1 MKLKRITAIIVLVA
15 VVTALTAGVAYTQNS
30 RSFVVTLTNICSAG
44 TLSVSQVIMEIA
56 GTSTTANTPFLLPPG
71 GAANVTF
78 NFNSTAAIPDPT
90 SVTVLG
96 ALADI
101 TFRAIFEPIVL
112 GQSQATDPN
121 TAGGC
126 LQMVVVDSTS
136 DNGGDDGGTP
146 TPQPIDP
153 DTSKPVVEGQ
163 TLNDVLATLGGSGF
177 PVSID
182 GSEANPKLGN
192 VGDPILLRAI
202 DGFSAQVV
210 WVSAPGTLRS
220 VITWDN
226 PNVDLDLLVFG
237 LGACF
242 QLNGTGILAELCDR
256 PFSGPVVGNSF
267 AVVIINW
274 TATPQS
280 YTLSLSP

>member
-1 MKLKRITAIIVLVA
+1 
-15 VVTALTAGVAYTQNS
+15 
-30 RSFVVTLTNICSAG
+30 
-44 TLSVSQVIMEIA
+44 MEQ
-56 GTSTTANTPFLLPPG
+56 THHFLLSPT
-71 GAANVTF
+71 GAAQVTIPF
-78 NFNSTAAIPDPT
+78 SSSTSSVPDPT
-90 SVTVLG
+90 SLTVVG
-96 ALADI
+96 SLADVS
-101 TFRAIFEPIVL
+101 FRAIFDPVQL
-112 GQSQATDPN
+112 NVTVGTDPN

-126 LQMVVVDSTS
+126 LQILVVDSAQDDD
-136 DNGGDDGGTP
+136 DNGGSP

-163 TLNDVLATLGGSGF
+163 TLNDVLGTLGANGF

-182 GSEANPKLGN
+182 GSESNPKLGN

-210 WVSAPGTLRS
+210 WVSAPGSLRS